1 MSANHKQLI
10 GVVARMKGGEV
21 LSNNINREIL
31 KKSKIRE
38 MVDIP
43 SPMKLI
49 KEGGYRGKKKKAPD
63 N

>member
-1 MSANHKQLI
+1 
-10 GVVARMKGGEV
+10 MKGGEL

-38 MVDIP
+38 MVDIL

-49 KEGGYRGKKKKAPD
+49 KEGGYRGKKKKTPD
-63 N
+63 NQSRRTSY